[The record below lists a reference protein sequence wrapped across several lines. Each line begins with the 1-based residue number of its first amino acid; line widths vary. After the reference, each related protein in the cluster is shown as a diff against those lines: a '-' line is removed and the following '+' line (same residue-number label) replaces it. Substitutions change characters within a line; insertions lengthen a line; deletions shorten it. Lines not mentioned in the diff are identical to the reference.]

1 MNQKDHRNQINQIRP
16 TTISPL
22 KRYLRVDEVA
32 DYFNVSTRTIYRLI
46 EEGELPRV
54 KIRGCLRI
62 PIWEIE
68 KYEEKLNELGN
79 F

>member
-1 MNQKDHRNQINQIRP
+1 MNQKDQRNQSNQIRP

-62 PIWEIE
+62 LIWEIE
-68 KYEEKLNELGN
+68 RYEQKLKEVIL
-79 F
+79 

>member
-1 MNQKDHRNQINQIRP
+1 LKDLELSSMLNRG
-16 TTISPL
+16 
-22 KRYLRVDEVA
+22 YLRGSMVLYGVD
-32 DYFNVSTRTIYRLI
+32 STRTIYRLI

-68 KYEEKLNELGN
+68 KYEERLNELGK

>member
-1 MNQKDHRNQINQIRP
+1 MNQKNQINQIRP

-22 KRYLRVDEVA
+22 KRYFLH
-32 DYFNVSTRTIYRLI
+32 TIYYLI

-68 KYEEKLNELGN
+68 RYEERLNDLGN